1 MFSVLLSCYSQDNP
15 EELELSLKS
24 IFNQSSKPS
33 QIVIVKDGLLTEE
46 LDKVIDDFLKNSKLI
61 EIEIVKIKEN
71 IGLGPA
77 LLKGVSKCN
86 QPYIIRQ
93 DSDDISR
100 KDRLYNLEKFIY
112 ENESYDVIGTHISEF
127 NEEPNDLNCLRK
139 VPLDQKSIK
148 KYSYLRNPINH
159 VSVCIKKDFF
169 KKFRYKSVPFH
180 EDYFLWI
187 EALNNGARFINLD
200 FVSVDVRVGRQMT
213 SRRRG
218 INYLKHE
225 IYFLYL
231 CYKSK
236 YFSLA
241 NCLIYLILRL
251 PFRIFPLILVQFF
264 YLNFLRKK
272 KKK

>member
-1 MFSVLLSCYSQDNP
+1 M
-15 EELELSLKS
+15 
-24 IFNQSSKPS
+24 
-33 QIVIVKDGLLTEE
+33 
-46 LDKVIDDFLKNSKLI
+46 
-61 EIEIVKIKEN
+61 
-71 IGLGPA
+71 
-77 LLKGVSKCN
+77 
-86 QPYIIRQ
+86 
-93 DSDDISR
+93 
-100 KDRLYNLEKFIY
+100 
-112 ENESYDVIGTHISEF
+112 
-127 NEEPNDLNCLRK
+127 PNDLNYLRK

-169 KKFRYKSVPFH
+169 KKFSYKSVPFH

-200 FVSVDVRVGRQMT
+200 FVSVDVRVGRQMI

-231 CYKSK
+231 CYKSN

-241 NCLIYLILRL
+241 NCLIYLILRM
-251 PFRIFPLILVQFF
+251 PFRIFPPMLVQFF

-272 KKK
+272 LKK